1 MELYIP
7 NKRLNRD
14 PTTGR
19 FNKGSI
25 PHNKGKKAS
34 EYMSKEGLEKILRIG
49 RKNLKPNHQL
59 GGHNKRA
66 VIAVYEGTIV
76 GWFCS
81 VEEAGRRTGITPS
94 AIRRVCYGKRKS
106 AGGFNWKYD

>member
-34 EYMSKEGLEKILRIG
+34 EYMSKEGLEKILSEAI
-49 RKNLKPNHQL
+49 QQ
-59 GGHNKRA
+59 A
-66 VIAVYEGTIV
+66 QEIAVQ
-76 GWFCS
+76 F
-81 VEEAGRRTGITPS
+81 
-94 AIRRVCYGKRKS
+94 
-106 AGGFNWKYD
+106 